1 MESEIKKRFLT
12 ATLSVIL
19 FAIIYSCIFYTPE
32 FDFFWSIL
40 FASIFAGPI
49 YYFIGIPISL
59 LIDIGMKNIEIKSKK
74 VKYHLSFGMYSIAG
88 ILAGVTFFIISTQSF
103 LIKEIIIFSTIG
115 IIASNIYFHVSLM
128 LSKVKLNQYKMYT

>member
-19 FAIIYSCIFYTPE
+19 FAIIYSYFYTPD

-74 VKYHLSFGMYSIAG
+74 VKYLLSFGMYSIAG
-88 ILAGVTFFIISTQSF
+88 ILAGVTFFINSTQSF
-103 LIKEIIIFSTIG
+103 LIKETIIFSAIG
-115 IIASNIYFHVSLM
+115 INASNIYFHVSLD
-128 LSKVKLNQYKMYT
+128 VI